1 MRLRLALLV
10 FIATICASEG
20 RATAATWIVEGR
32 LTPQAAALIQTL
44 NEAERFGLDPKDY
57 SVEGLPRRFTTE
69 ADQSHAQEKLTS
81 VASAFLKDLHS
92 GRIDPQTAGF
102 HFPAVARPFAIEH
115 AVDDLAISSDFAAT
129 LKTYQPR
136 ARPYWL
142 LLDALARYRELAQT
156 SELTELPV
164 MQSKSIRQGDT
175 YEGAPKLRRLLI
187 AVGDLA
193 KTSDSDSPVFDAE
206 LSTALTRFQTR
217 YGLSADGVLGRQT
230 FEALTTPLS
239 KRVRQIELSLER
251 WRWTTLLERPDIV
264 VNVPQFML
272 YALPKPNDPNG
283 SVLEMGVIVGKSEP
297 PHQTPIFT
305 AELKRVIFQPYW
317 DVPYSIMRKEL
328 LPLIRK
334 DPNYLEKHDMEI
346 VRGDRDDSPV
356 LPNTEES
363 IDALIAGKA
372 RLRQRPGAQ
381 NALGPIKFVLPNPYN
396 VYLHATPEQRLFER
410 PRRDFSHGCVRV
422 SNPAALAEYVLRNA
436 PQPWDM
442 AAIQNA
448 MCGTQTLRVDLKEPL
463 RVMFFYSTVAATDSE
478 GVLFA
483 PDVYGQDAKLE
494 GLLDARSN

>member
-10 FIATICASEG
+10 FIATICVSQG
-20 RATAATWIVEGR
+20 RATAATWIAEGR
-32 LTPQAAALIQTL
+32 PTPQAAALIQTL
-44 NEAERFGLDPKDY
+44 NDAERFGLNPGDY
-57 SVEGLPRRFTTE
+57 LDESLHRSFTAQAE
-69 ADQSHAQEKLTS
+69 QSQWQDQLTS
-81 VASAFLKDLHS
+81 AASTFLKDLHS

-102 HFPAVARPFAIEH
+102 HFPPVARPFDIQR
-115 AVDDLAISSDFAAT
+115 AVDDLAASSDFAAT

-156 SELTELPV
+156 PELTELPV
-164 MQSKSIRQGDT
+164 MQSRSIRQGDP
-175 YEGAPKLRRLLI
+175 YERAPALRRLLI

-193 KTSDSDSPVFDAE
+193 KTDYSDSPVFDAE
-206 LSTALTRFQTR
+206 LSTALTRFQMR

-272 YALPKPNDPNG
+272 YALPKPNDANG

-334 DPNYLEKHDMEI
+334 DPHYLEKHDMEI

-356 LPNTEES
+356 LPNNEES

-494 GLLDARSN
+494 GLLQTHSN